1 MPINLH
7 RWFRVS
13 LINLL
18 IVALLG
24 VVLRYKIA
32 FYLPFVH
39 QKSLLHGH
47 SHYAFTGWITMAL
60 MALLLRHLQN
70 RQHGRPL
77 HKIYSWLLWG
87 NLLAAVGMLI
97 SFPIQGYGA
106 VSISFSSL
114 AVLVSYVFA
123 WQYWVD
129 LKKAASPNVSDQWF
143 RASLFFSVIS
153 SLGAFSLAAMMATKS
168 VNQEWYLASE
178 YYFLHFQ
185 YNGWFFF
192 ACMGLV
198 ASRLFDAGVP
208 PQILQRIFWLFAL
221 AAVPAYFLSTLWA
234 NLHLVLYIL
243 TIIAVILQIIG
254 WIKLASIVLKY
265 KTAIREQCTA
275 LGGTLLLLSFI
286 AFSIKIIL
294 QSGSVIPVMSTLA
307 FGFRPIVIGYL
318 HLVLLAVTSLC
329 IIGLMLAYR
338 KIALN
343 KPGRAG
349 AYIFTAGIII
359 NELLLMTQGL
369 AGMYYIALPHI
380 NEWLFGAALIMFSGI
395 FMLNIGIKKSKE

>member
-32 FYLPFVH
+32 FYLPFIH

-47 SHYAFTGWITMAL
+47 SHFAFTGWVTMAL
-60 MALLLRHLQN
+60 MVLLVRHVQK
-70 RQHGRPL
+70 RQAGRPL
-77 HKIYSWLLWG
+77 HKIYGWLLWG
-87 NLLAAVGMLI
+87 NMVAAIGMLI

-106 VSISFSSL
+106 VSISFSTL
-114 AVLVSYVFA
+114 AVLVSYVFT
-123 WQYWVD
+123 WQYWAD
-129 LKKAASPNVSDQWF
+129 LNKASSSNVSDYWF
-143 RASLFFSVIS
+143 RAALLFSVIS
-153 SLGAFSLAAMMATKS
+153 SLGAFNLAGMMATKS
-168 VNQEWYLASE
+168 VNQDWYLASE
-178 YYFLHFQ
+178 YFFLHFQ

-198 ASRLFDAGVP
+198 ASRLYDAGVP
-208 PQILQRIFWLFAL
+208 AETLQRIFWLFA
-221 AAVPAYFLSTLWA
+221 AAATPAYFLSTLWA
-234 NLHLVLYIL
+234 NLPHIIYIL
-243 TIIAVILQIIG
+243 TIIAVFLQIFG
-254 WIKLASIVLKY
+254 WIKLVRIVLTY

-275 LGGTLLLLSFI
+275 VGGTLLLLSFI

-329 IIGLMLAYR
+329 IIGLMLAYG

-343 KPGRAG
+343 KTGRIG
-349 AYIFTAGIII
+349 AYLFTTGIII

-380 NEWLFGAALIMFSGI
+380 NVWLFGAALIMFGGI
-395 FMLNIGIKKSKE
+395 LLLNMGTKKNK